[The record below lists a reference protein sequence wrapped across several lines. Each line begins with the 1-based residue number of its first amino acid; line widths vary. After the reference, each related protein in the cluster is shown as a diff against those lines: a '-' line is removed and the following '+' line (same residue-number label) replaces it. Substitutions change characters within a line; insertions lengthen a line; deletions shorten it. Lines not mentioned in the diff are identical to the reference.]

1 MAEMRPVTDAEFE
14 PWLRAESRAHGNRL
28 AHDPDELRPHFDL
41 SRSLAVVEPDG
52 SIVGGAHSHRREM
65 SLPGGQAAIV
75 AGVSNVAVQP
85 THRRRG
91 LMTRMMLRQ
100 LQEVYE
106 RGETLAALFAS
117 ESAIYGRFG
126 YGVATIYET
135 WAIDRPHTAYAQP
148 RETPGQ
154 IRFIEP
160 AAIGRELPDIFRRST
175 IDRPGVFPKPAYKWQ
190 EEANHP
196 EHSAGGRGGRFYA
209 VYAEA
214 GRDEGYASYRTA
226 EGTLIVQELMAA
238 TANAAAALWR
248 FCFDLDLISSAKALR
263 RPGDDPLPWMLA
275 DPRRLQRTP
284 RDGLWLRL
292 VDAAAALQL
301 RSYPQS
307 GRLNPGTAGMT
318 PAPGIKAALRWKRR
332 RRRRSAI
339 RLPPPPDLTLPVDAL
354 GRRLPGRGNFQ
365 HPGPSR
371 PGRGT
376 HPRRPAASRRN
387 VCQPYATLDAL
398 RVFVG
403 VQLNIERKRLRIAKR
418 LYINHI
424 RV

>member
-28 AHDPDELRPHFDL
+28 DHKPDELRPHFDL
-41 SRSLAVVEPDG
+41 SRSLAVVESDG

-65 SLPGGQAAIV
+65 SLPGGGAAVV

-100 LQEVYE
+100 LQEVYA

-175 IDRPGVFPKPAYKWQ
+175 IDRPGVFLKPAYKWQ

-196 EHSAGGRGGRFYA
+196 EHRAGGRGGRFYA
-209 VYAEA
+209 VYAEG

-307 GRLNPGTAGMT
+307 GRLILELRDETCPWNQGRFALETT
-318 PAPGIKAALRWKRR
+318 PEGAVCHPSAA
-332 RRRRSAI
+332 A
-339 RLPPPPDLTLPVDAL
+339 PDLTLAVDAL
-354 GRRLPGRGNFQ
+354 AAAYLGAVTFSTLAQAGRVAEHTPG
-365 HPGPSR
+365 
-371 PGRGT
+371 
-376 HPRRPAASRRN
+376 
-387 VCQPYATLDAL
+387 AL
-398 RVFVG
+398 RQADGMFASPLQPWTPCG
-403 VQLNIERKRLRIAKR
+403 FS
-418 LYINHI
+418 
-424 RV
+424 